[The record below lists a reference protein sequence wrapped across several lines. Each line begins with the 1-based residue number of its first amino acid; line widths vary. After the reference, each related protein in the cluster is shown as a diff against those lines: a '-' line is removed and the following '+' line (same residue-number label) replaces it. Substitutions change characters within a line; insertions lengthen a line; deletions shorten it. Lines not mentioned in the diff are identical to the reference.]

1 MMATCKNCGYKW
13 GIVDTYKITMTNK
26 GLTCSNC
33 GKKQYL
39 STKSQQNLS
48 LGWLTILVIFL
59 IPKLVEL
66 ANDEEPMW

>member
-1 MMATCKNCGYKW
+1 MMATCKNCGHKW
-13 GIVDTYKITMTNK
+13 GVVDTYKITMTNG
-26 GLTCSNC
+26 GLSCSKC

-48 LGWLTILVIFL
+48 LGWLTVLVIFL

-66 ANDEEPMW
+66 SNDKEPMW